1 MYLAQNHSRDLL
13 RRENL
18 GLIQVVDL
26 DHGATILINDL
37 EWPRLDVLLDCG
49 VVESSA
55 DQSPAASN
63 QYLFPQIRED

>member
-13 RRENL
+13 GREDL
-18 GLIQVVDL
+18 GLTEVLDL
-26 DHGATILINDL
+26 DHRAAILINDG
-37 EWPRLDVLLDCG
+37 EGPRLDILLNCG

-63 QYLFPQIRED
+63 